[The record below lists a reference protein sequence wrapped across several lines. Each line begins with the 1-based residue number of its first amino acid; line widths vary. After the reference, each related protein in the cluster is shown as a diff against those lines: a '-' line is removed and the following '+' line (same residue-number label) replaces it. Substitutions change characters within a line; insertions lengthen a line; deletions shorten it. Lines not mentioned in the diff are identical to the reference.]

1 MTNGRTNPF
10 WDYSWAVYHECGV
23 ARACLDLQAR
33 EGLNVNI
40 LLFCCWAGRHGHS
53 LTAAQLHLLRD
64 AVAAWQREVV
74 GPLRAVRRWLKTPEG
89 LPDPPDPSDS
99 EVLREAIKE
108 NELTAERLEQD
119 ILHRTLPL
127 SQGSPDIEAMVG
139 NLHGYFNII
148 GRTPGPEDTADLVAV
163 MLAGLPRSVRAL
175 DLVQRLEE
183 STGGGR

>member
-1 MTNGRTNPF
+1 MTIGQTNPF
-10 WDYSWAVYHECGV
+10 WDYSWAVYHERGV

-53 LTAAQLHLLRD
+53 LSATQLNLLCD
-64 AVAAWQREVV
+64 AVSAWEREVV
-74 GPLRAVRRWLKTPEG
+74 KPLRAARRWLKAPEG
-89 LPDPPDPSDS
+89 LADPPDSS
-99 EVLREAIKE
+99 ESEALRESIKD

-119 ILHRTLPL
+119 ILYRTLPL
-127 SQGSPDIEAMVG
+127 SEGRPDIEAMVA
-139 NLHGYFNII
+139 NLHGYFNVI

-175 DLVQRLEE
+175 DLLQRLEE
-183 STGGGR
+183 STAGG